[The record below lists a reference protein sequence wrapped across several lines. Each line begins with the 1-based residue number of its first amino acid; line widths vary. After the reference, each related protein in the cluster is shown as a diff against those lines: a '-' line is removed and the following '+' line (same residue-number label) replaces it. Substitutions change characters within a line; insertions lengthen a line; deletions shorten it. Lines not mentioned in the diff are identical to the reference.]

1 MQSNI
6 WKVIWLLLT
15 ILEDFREQNTYIH
28 VYLKNEVRLS
38 IIQWGLLGHAK
49 SQGFRFDTHLL
60 MSYVIIFHSK
70 ICFEL
75 VI

>member
-1 MQSNI
+1 MEGDLATPYNI
-6 WKVIWLLLT
+6 RGFQRTK
-15 ILEDFREQNTYIH
+15 YIH

-75 VI
+75 VICIHQI